1 MMGESIKYFDP
12 FSTVLSYPGQDYH
25 LRIEEC
31 RRALA
36 EKHPEVAERL
46 RLFEAAAAEQTTPQR
61 EELYIQT
68 FDLNKLCTL
77 DLGWHLF
84 GEDYNRGL
92 FLVKL
97 RKEMQ
102 RLGIPESA
110 ELPDHLTHVLAILGR
125 MDHAAAADFATSCVI
140 PAVKKLGEG
149 LKAKKG
155 NPYTAVVEGLLE
167 LLEAECA
174 QPLEEAYH
182 G

>member
-12 FSTVLSYPGQDYH
+12 FSAVLSYPGRDY
-25 LRIEEC
+25 RRRVEEC
-31 RRALA
+31 RRALT
-36 EKHPEVAERL
+36 EKHP
-46 RLFEAAAAEQTTPQR
+46 AAAEQLRFFEATTAEQTAPQR

-97 RKEMQ
+97 RQEMQ
-102 RLGIPESA
+102 RLEIPESA
-110 ELPDHLTHVLAILGR
+110 ELPDHVTHVLAILGR
-125 MDHAAAADFATSCVI
+125 MDPAAAADFAASCVI
-140 PAVKKLGEG
+140 PAVQKLREG

-174 QPLEEAYH
+174 QPLEEAHY